1 METVYK
7 VIEYIL
13 PFKFMEYDF
22 MKNAFLAILVVSPLF
37 GIVGTMI
44 VNKKMAFFS
53 DALGHSA
60 LTGIALGTLIG
71 VSNFSISMI
80 IFATLFALLLNVI
93 KRKNT
98 ASTDTVISVFSSSAI
113 ALGLIILSRNGGLS
127 KYSSYLVGDI
137 LSVSLNEIAILI
149 IVLIITFLTFLVI
162 FNKLLAISINEPL
175 AKSRGIKVVLID
187 NIFTI
192 MISVIVMLSIKWV
205 GLLMINALLILPA
218 AASRIVSKNMKE
230 YITGSILISLITGIT
245 GLLLSFVIKTATGPT
260 IVMLLAITFFA
271 MVLFNKRK

>member
-1 METVYK
+1 
-7 VIEYIL
+7 
-13 PFKFMEYDF
+13 